1 MVTYYAVL
9 SGNILSFKGKKV
21 IGQMIINSGTVEVDH
36 KIEFYEDFEMIK
48 EHMWEMADPSV
59 KPFTNKSNVHISFIQ
74 KIK

>member
-1 MVTYYAVL
+1 MVTYYVVL
-9 SGNILSFKGKKV
+9 SGNVLLNGKEI

-36 KIEFYEDFEMIK
+36 KIESYEDFEMIK
-48 EHMWEMADPSV
+48 EHMWEMADLSV